1 MAGSSRRSIL
11 KGCAAAFAA
20 AAFSRPHASV
30 ATSGAPF
37 EHRVEIARL
46 KFTPDRLRVRVG
58 DTISWTNRD
67 IAPHTA
73 TSLDRS
79 WDTGRIDKDETK
91 SIVVTADLSPAYFCR
106 FHPNM
111 KAHLEIVVND

>member
-1 MAGSSRRSIL
+1 M
-11 KGCAAAFAA
+11 
-20 AAFSRPHASV
+20 
-30 ATSGAPF
+30 
-37 EHRVEIARL
+37 IARL
-46 KFTPDRLRVRVG
+46 TFVPDRLRVRVG
-58 DTISWTNRD
+58 DRISWTNRD

-73 TSLDRS
+73 TALDRS

-111 KAHLEIVVND
+111 KAHLEIVVDD